1 MKVTLFTSSDIRHN
15 YLVSVISQ
23 NCDKLFVIQETSLNS
38 KYDLQKQSSKSH
50 EIQGYFEK
58 VYDAQVKIFGNK
70 KSINFPNN
78 AKLINLKKNEL
89 NNIPLDVLSEFL
101 ESDIYIIFGSS
112 YIKGPLV
119 NFLISKKAINIH
131 MGVSPFYRGCD
142 CNFWALY
149 DNNPHLVGATIQYL
163 SKGLDNGPILYHA
176 MSNIKENP
184 FIYTMSTVKSAFLSI
199 GERLKNR
206 SLLKL
211 NSIIQDKSNQI
222 RYSRKS
228 EFSNE
233 IVSEYFSRKI
243 DLNFKKFNY
252 GMLKDPF
259 FLNK

>member
-15 YLVSVISQ
+15 YLISVISQ
-23 NCDKLFVIQETSLNS
+23 SCDKLFVIQETSLNS
-38 KYDLQKQSSKSH
+38 KYDLQKQSSNSH
-50 EIQGYFEK
+50 EIQDYFEK

-70 KSINFPNN
+70 KSINFLNN
-78 AKLINLKKNEL
+78 VKLINLKEDEL
-89 NNIPLDVLSEFL
+89 NNISLDMLSEFL

-149 DNNPHLVGATIQYL
+149 DNNPHLVGATIHYL

-176 MSNIKENP
+176 MSNIKESP

-233 IVSEYFSRKI
+233 IVSEYFSKKI
-243 DLNFKKFNY
+243 DLDFKKFNY